1 MAMWCGNA
9 DMFDMSRSNSNP
21 GTTTVVV
28 VYYVQYKEF
37 TVLYLYF
44 VQRKGVEMSKYVRH
58 CTVLNNKTVRQWP
71 IQIELQYFRM

>member
-1 MAMWCGNA
+1 MWCGNA

-44 VQRKGVEMSKYVRH
+44 VQRKGVEI
-58 CTVLNNKTVRQWP
+58 CTALYCTNYHDSTIVGFSN
-71 IQIELQYFRM
+71 